1 MPFLELQA
9 LRKQY
14 AGTPLLDSIT
24 LTLEQGELACLLGP
38 SGSGKTT
45 LLRLIAGLETPE
57 AGRILLAGEDITPLP
72 AHRRGIGLM
81 FQDYALFPHQSVAQN
96 IAYGLEVQG
105 LRGAALRA
113 RVAEMLEL
121 VGLQDFAKRDVLSLS
136 GGERQRVALARSLA
150 PRPRL
155 LLLDEPLGA
164 LDRTLRER
172 LLDELR
178 AILRRVQVTAIT
190 VTHDQ
195 EEAFALADHIFILHG
210 GRIMQHG
217 APEELY
223 RQPAHPWVAR
233 FLGLNNL
240 YPATVVSDD
249 PPEVTSPLGR
259 LRLSLSLPSP
269 GTRGWLLILP
279 WGVHLT
285 AAGPDTLTAL
295 CETRRYQGGHYR
307 LRLRTDAAELE
318 ALVLGVQPP
327 ALGERV
333 HCVFDPAA
341 LRWLPDVPD
350 LS

>member
-1 MPFLELQA
+1 MPFLELHA
-9 LRKQY
+9 MSKRY
-14 AGTPLLDSIT
+14 AGTPLLEAIN

-45 LLRLIAGLETPE
+45 LLRLIAGLEAPD
-57 AGRILLAGEDITPLP
+57 AGRILLDGADITDVP

-81 FQDYALFPHQSVAQN
+81 FQDYALFPHKNVMQN
-96 IAYGLEVQG
+96 IAYGLELQG

-113 RVAEMLEL
+113 RVEEMLAL
-121 VGLQDFAKRDVLSLS
+121 VGLEGFAQRDVLSLS

-195 EEAFALADHIFILHG
+195 EEAFALADHVFILHAG
-210 GRIMQHG
+210 HIVQHG
-217 APEELY
+217 APDGLY
-223 RQPAHPWVAR
+223 TQPANAWVAR

-240 YPATVVSDD
+240 YPATVISDA
-249 PPEVTSPLGR
+249 PPEVSCSLGR
-259 LRLSLSLPSP
+259 LRLLTALPAP
-269 GTRGWLLILP
+269 GTRGVLLVPP
-279 WGVHLT
+279 WGIRLT
-285 AAGPDTLTAL
+285 DPVPGAIEAICSG
-295 CETRRYQGGHYR
+295 RRYQGGRYR
-307 LRLRTDAAELE
+307 LILRTDTATLE
-318 ALVLGVQPP
+318 AFLTGQNPP
-327 ALGERV
+327 AEGERV
-333 HCVFDPAA
+333 HCVLDPDA
-341 LRWLPDVPD
+341 LRWLPAE
-350 LS
+350 S